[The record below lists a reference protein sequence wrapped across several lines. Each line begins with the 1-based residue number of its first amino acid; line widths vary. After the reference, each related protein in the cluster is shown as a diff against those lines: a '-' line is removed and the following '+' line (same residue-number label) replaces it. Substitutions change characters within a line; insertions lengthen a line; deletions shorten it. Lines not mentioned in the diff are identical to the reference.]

1 MFLQFLNTDLN
12 PYNLQISKEA
22 ILYDLNIV
30 LSTVCLNPYLFYL
43 AIRKTLLFRVII
55 KPQTYAKS
63 FTKNTPNNTSINKI
77 SLILFNSSVCKQYC
91 QYIL

>member
-22 ILYDLNIV
+22 ILNDLNIV

-43 AIRKTLLFRVII
+43 AIRKTYFQSDNKITNI
-55 KPQTYAKS
+55 YAKS
-63 FTKNTPNNTSINKI
+63 FTKNTPM
-77 SLILFNSSVCKQYC
+77 
-91 QYIL
+91 